1 MISTLVS
8 IYDSKDLFVK
18 ELQILLAERL
28 LSISDGNYER
38 EIRNIEILKLR
49 FGETALHVCEVMLKD
64 MTDSKRVDQRVHQD
78 HQVCSLNICPT
89 NSLLT
94 STLVS
99 STCFNRLQTFL
110 AAPQCFQCQNAQDH
124 EQVSTVLV
132 IHVPTTNVYH
142 SVLAAYEQQYIK
154 QKADK
159 RLLWIPQIGK
169 VSLHIELADRSLDVE
184 VGVVEAAIIELFGE
198 KGENSFE
205 KHCLFLLTS
214 PITDVWTLNELA
226 EALGTDVNVARKAAA
241 QWIELRVVNEDTPHT
256 YRLLEK
262 QEAET
267 TSVANRDDE
276 ADAPSAAPARQ
287 QQAEQVRVFW
297 RVSQLAGSTSANV
310 KY

>member
-1 MISTLVS
+1 MRST
-8 IYDSKDLFVK
+8 Y
-18 ELQILLAERL
+18 R
-28 LSISDGNYER
+28 R
-38 EIRNIEILKLR
+38 
-49 FGETALHVCEVMLKD
+49 
-64 MTDSKRVDQRVHQD
+64 
-78 HQVCSLNICPT
+78 
-89 NSLLT
+89 
-94 STLVS
+94 
-99 STCFNRLQTFL
+99 
-110 AAPQCFQCQNAQDH
+110 
-124 EQVSTVLV
+124 
-132 IHVPTTNVYH
+132 TNVYH

-198 KGENSFE
+198 KGEDSFE
-205 KHCLFLLTS
+205 KHCIFLLTL

-267 TSVANRDDE
+267 TSVANRGDE
-276 ADAPSAAPARQ
+276 VDAPSAAPARQ

-297 RVSQLAGSTSANV
+297 RVSQFAGSTPANPNTDFCAFSSSKACSRTWAQCQRTAFNPCSSLPLV
-310 KY
+310 MIGQSTSCSYSSTLRVERDLWMSKTEFGRLLNSISGVHCCLGFINVGCANA